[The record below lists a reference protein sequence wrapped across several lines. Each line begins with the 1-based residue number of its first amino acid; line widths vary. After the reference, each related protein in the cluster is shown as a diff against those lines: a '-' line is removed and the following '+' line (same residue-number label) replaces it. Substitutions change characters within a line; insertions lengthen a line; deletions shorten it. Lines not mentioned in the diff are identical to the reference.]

1 MGNEVTNVTELRLRG
16 FGKFVATSCDGVRES
31 MSELLWKFSAVPSQ
45 VCCGVS
51 ARAVVRVLW

>member
-1 MGNEVTNVTELRLRG
+1 MTELRLRG